1 MQSYLTNIIE
11 LALRRGAQEAEAFY
25 SEVEETPVLFE
36 ANRLKQ
42 LNARQVSG
50 VALRVIAGGRLGAAS
65 SSRPGDLEGLAE
77 MALEA
82 APYGPEAHF
91 SFPATD
97 NYPPV
102 EVYDPQVEA
111 FPLDDMVH
119 LGQSL
124 IDAVR
129 REEPELVC
137 DASVR
142 KAVHRVM
149 GLNSNGGRF
158 EYRRT
163 VFSLGVHGTLVR
175 GTDMLFVG
183 DSQASCQA
191 VRDGSSVIQEV
202 FRQLRWAERTAT
214 VRTGEMPVVFT
225 PQGVAGALVG
235 PLVTA
240 FSGRMVLQGQ
250 SPLAGR
256 LGEGLYDRRFSLWDD
271 PTRPYRTGSRICDD
285 EGVASRRLPL
295 VEEGVVRNF
304 LYDLQTAGLAGAQPT
319 GHGSRGPGGQV
330 GISPSCLVF
339 AEGEKGLEE
348 LVREVGEGLVV
359 EQLMGAGQGN
369 VLGGDFS
376 GNVLLGYKI
385 EGGEVVGR
393 VKDTVVAGNVH
404 RLLGEA
410 LLALGR
416 GRWVGGSLYVPPI
429 AFARL
434 SVAAK
439 G

>member
-1 MQSYLTNIIE
+1 MLEEIVQ

-65 SSRPGDLEGLAE
+65 SSRRGDVEGLVE
-77 MALEA
+77 MALES
-82 APYGPEAHF
+82 APYGPEARFH
-91 SFPATD
+91 FPAAD
-97 NYPPV
+97 SYPSV
-102 EVYDPQVEA
+102 QTYDPQVES
-111 FPLDDMVH
+111 FSLDDMVH
-119 LGQSL
+119 LGQGL

-142 KAVHRVM
+142 RAVHRVV
-149 GLNSNGGRF
+149 GINSNGGRF
-158 EYRRT
+158 EYWRT

-183 DSQASCQA
+183 DGQASCQA
-191 VRDGSSVIQEV
+191 IRDGATVVQEV
-202 FRQLRWAERTAT
+202 VRQILWARRTAV

-225 PQGVAGALVG
+225 PQGVAGALLG
-235 PLVTA
+235 PLATA
-240 FSGRMVLQGQ
+240 FSGRMAHQGQ

-256 LGEGLYDRRFSLWDD
+256 LGEPLYDQRFSLWDD
-271 PTRPYRTGSRICDD
+271 PTLPYRTGSRICDD

-295 VEEGVVRNF
+295 VDGGVVAHF
-304 LYDLQTAGLAGAQPT
+304 LYDLQTAGLAGAEPT

-339 AEGEKGLEE
+339 AEGELDLED
-348 LVREVGEGLVV
+348 LVREVRDGLVV

-404 RLLGEA
+404 RLLAEA

>member
-1 MQSYLTNIIE
+1 MLEELID
-11 LALRRGAQEAEAFY
+11 LALRRGAQEAEVYY

-50 VALRVIAGGRLGAAS
+50 VALRVIADGRLGAAS
-65 SSRPGDLEGLAE
+65 SSRPDDIEGLVE

-82 APYGPEAHF
+82 APYGPEARF
-91 SFPATD
+91 SFPAAD
-97 NYPPV
+97 RYPQV
-102 EVYDPQVEA
+102 EVYDPRVES

-129 REEPELVC
+129 REGPELVC

-142 KAVHRVM
+142 KAVHRVV

-158 EYRRT
+158 QYRRT

-191 VRDGSSVIQEV
+191 IGDGAAVVGQV
-202 FRQLRWAERTAT
+202 LRQLRWAQRSASVGTA
-214 VRTGEMPVVFT
+214 EMPVVFT

-256 LGEGLYDRRFSLWDD
+256 LGERLYDPRFALWDD
-271 PTRPYRTGSRICDD
+271 PIVPYRTGSRICDD

-295 VEEGVVRNF
+295 VEGGVVRHF
-304 LYDLQTAGLAGAQPT
+304 LYDLQTAGLAGATPT

-330 GISPSCLVF
+330 GISPSCLLF
-339 AEGEKGLEE
+339 AEGEDDLEE

-404 RLLGEA
+404 RLLAEA

>member
-1 MQSYLTNIIE
+1 MLEEVIE

-50 VALRVIAGGRLGAAS
+50 VALRVIADGRLGAAS
-65 SSRPGDLEGLAE
+65 SSRPGDVEGLVE
-77 MALEA
+77 MALES
-82 APYGPEAHF
+82 APYGPEARFH
-91 SFPATD
+91 FPAAD
-97 NYPPV
+97 SYPSV
-102 EVYDPQVEA
+102 QTYDPQVES
-111 FPLDDMVH
+111 FSLDDMVH
-119 LGQSL
+119 LGQGL

-129 REEPELVC
+129 REQPELVC

-142 KAVHRVM
+142 RAVHRVV
-149 GLNSNGGRF
+149 GVNSSGGRF

-183 DSQASCQA
+183 DAQASCQA
-191 VRDGSSVIQEV
+191 IRDGSAVVGEV
-202 FRQLRWAERTAT
+202 LRQLRWAERTAR
-214 VRTGEMPVVFT
+214 VATGEMPVVFT
-225 PQGVAGALVG
+225 PQGVAGALLG

-240 FSGRMVLQGQ
+240 FSGRMVHQGQ

-256 LGEGLYDRRFSLWDD
+256 LGERLYDPRFSLWDD
-271 PTRPYRTGSRICDD
+271 PTLPYRTGSRICDD

-295 VEEGVVRNF
+295 VADGVVAHF
-304 LYDLQTAGLAGAQPT
+304 LYDLQTAGLAGAEPT

-339 AEGEKGLEE
+339 AEGEKGLGE
-348 LVREVGEGLVV
+348 LVREVGNGLVV

-404 RLLGEA
+404 RLLAEA

>member
-1 MQSYLTNIIE
+1 MLEE
-11 LALRRGAQEAEAFY
+11 LIDVALRRGAQEAEAFY

-65 SSRPGDLEGLAE
+65 SSRRGDVEGLVE
-77 MALEA
+77 MALES
-82 APYGPEAHF
+82 APYGPEARFH
-91 SFPATD
+91 FPAAD
-97 NYPPV
+97 SYPSV
-102 EVYDPQVEA
+102 QTYDPQVES
-111 FPLDDMVH
+111 FSLDDMVH
-119 LGQSL
+119 LGQGL

-142 KAVHRVM
+142 KAVHRVV

-183 DSQASCQA
+183 DGQASCQA
-191 VRDGSSVIQEV
+191 IRDGATVVQEV
-202 FRQLRWAERTAT
+202 VRQILWARRTAV

-225 PQGVAGALVG
+225 PQGVAGALLG
-235 PLVTA
+235 PLATA
-240 FSGRMVLQGQ
+240 FSGRMVHQGQ

-256 LGEGLYDRRFSLWDD
+256 LGEPLYDQRFSLWDD
-271 PTRPYRTGSRICDD
+271 PTLPYRTGSRICDD

-295 VEEGVVRNF
+295 VDGGVVAHF
-304 LYDLQTAGLAGAQPT
+304 LYDLQTAGLAGAEPT

-339 AEGEKGLEE
+339 AEGELNLED
-348 LVREVGEGLVV
+348 LVREVRDGLVV

-404 RLLGEA
+404 RLLAEA

>member
-1 MQSYLTNIIE
+1 MLEAIIE
-11 LALRRGAQEAEAFY
+11 LALRRGAQEAETFY

-65 SSRPGDLEGLAE
+65 SSRRGDVEGLVE
-77 MALEA
+77 MALES
-82 APYGPEAHF
+82 APYGPEARFHF
-91 SFPATD
+91 PVAGSYPA
-97 NYPPV
+97 V
-102 EVYDPQVEA
+102 ETYDPQVES
-111 FPLDDMVH
+111 FSLDDMVH

-142 KAVHRVM
+142 RAVHRVV
-149 GLNSNGGRF
+149 GINSNGGRF

-183 DSQASCQA
+183 DGQASCQA
-191 VRDGSSVIQEV
+191 IRDGATVVQEV
-202 FRQLRWAERTAT
+202 VRQILWARRTAV

-225 PQGVAGALVG
+225 PQGVAGALLG
-235 PLVTA
+235 PLATA
-240 FSGRMVLQGQ
+240 FSGRMVHQGQ

-256 LGEGLYDRRFSLWDD
+256 LGERLYDQRFSLWDD
-271 PTRPYRTGSRICDD
+271 PTLPYRTGSRICDD

-295 VEEGVVRNF
+295 VDGGVVAHF
-304 LYDLQTAGLAGAQPT
+304 LYDLQTAGLAGAEPT

-339 AEGEKGLEE
+339 AEGELDLED
-348 LVREVGEGLVV
+348 LVREVRDGLVV

-404 RLLGEA
+404 RLLAEA

>member
-1 MQSYLTNIIE
+1 MLEEIVE

-65 SSRPGDLEGLAE
+65 SSRPGDVEGLVE
-77 MALEA
+77 MALES
-82 APYGPEAHF
+82 APYGPEARFHF
-91 SFPATD
+91 PVTDSYPA
-97 NYPPV
+97 V
-102 EVYDPQVEA
+102 ETYDPQVES

-142 KAVHRVM
+142 KAVHRVV

-183 DSQASCQA
+183 DGQASCQA
-191 VRDGSSVIQEV
+191 IRDGATVVQDV
-202 FRQLRWAERTAT
+202 VRQILWARRTAV

-225 PQGVAGALVG
+225 AQGVAGALVG
-235 PLVTA
+235 PLATA
-240 FSGRMVLQGQ
+240 FSGRLAHQGQ

-256 LGEGLYDRRFSLWDD
+256 LGERLYDQRFSLWDD
-271 PTRPYRTGSRICDD
+271 PVLPYRTGSRMCDD

-295 VEEGVVRNF
+295 VDGGVVAHF
-304 LYDLQTAGLAGAQPT
+304 LYDLQTAGLAGTEPT

-339 AEGEKGLEE
+339 AEGELDLED
-348 LVREVGEGLVV
+348 LVREVRDGLVV

-404 RLLGEA
+404 RLLAEA